1 MNFRLLA
8 STILVAALST
18 ACSTLGRPF
27 SGPDADFSGAGGAIS
42 PDDDLPVAQNCVPK
56 GLRIAIDSTLMDTD
70 FRTQLSG
77 KLRETAGGR
86 FVSMRDQTGDPQY
99 ELIVTEMTNNDKFE
113 PSKVGAIVGG
123 LSGGVGGAVADKR
136 WRARGAAIGAVAGA
150 AAGWLLFSKQ
160 QNLWAFE
167 VKFKQ
172 RTSAEGRGKIK
183 QNQRNETSSGG
194 SLQGNTG
201 VGSGGSSANDQ
212 TKVVD
217 WDVASNCAVQT
228 RYFAVAV
235 EGGAFST
242 EAGRAEAAKA
252 VLLDRLPGFLMGG
265 NVVDF

>member
-1 MNFRLLA
+1 
-8 STILVAALST
+8 
-18 ACSTLGRPF
+18 
-27 SGPDADFSGAGGAIS
+27 
-42 PDDDLPVAQNCVPK
+42 
-56 GLRIAIDSTLMDTD
+56 
-70 FRTQLSG
+70 
-77 KLRETAGGR
+77 
-86 FVSMRDQTGDPQY
+86 
-99 ELIVTEMTNNDKFE
+99 MTNNDKFE

-136 WRARGAAIGAVAGA
+136 WRARCRDRRRRRRGGRLAAVQQA
-150 AAGWLLFSKQ
+150 AEPVGVRG
-160 QNLWAFE
+160 E
-167 VKFKQ
+167 VQ
-172 RTSAEGRGKIK
+172 AAHERRGRGKIK